1 MPVTLGD
8 CMQPDDYKPLPPEA
22 HAFLDGTL
30 NAEQEADFRR
40 RLDRDE
46 TLRADVESVR
56 AALSMLKSLP
66 VKDPGPAFSRR
77 VLGRVRESEL
87 IDRARRRI
95 VGARAPL
102 WQHVAQVAAGAV
114 AAAVVLALVG
124 PDWRRAPTTDGPAN
138 PLVDVASAGVVEA
151 VEPNEEDLLPSL
163 GEQVER
169 FRKLSSHV
177 GALSGLEKDS
187 QRKLLRME
195 LEYSDLQRRNY
206 WLAGQLSGLPMERR
220 REYRGFLDS
229 LGSALDAMDRELTE
243 SAAERRP
250 VNLAQ
255 VKLALQGVST
265 PNRFQTQQR
274 FTVRRY
280 GTATSGTEGGTRRI
294 SSPVAGDPELES
306 YAAVREAVYSNDLE
320 RILAACNAYSGEF
333 GPYKS
338 GHFAKLS
345 EITAVITLLHLNRVS
360 DAASRYESLLD
371 RLKPEDGDLLAAQFL
386 PEETRQLQAARKDLH
401 RDD

>member
-1 MPVTLGD
+1 
-8 CMQPDDYKPLPPEA
+8 MQPDEYKPLPPEA

-46 TLRADVESVR
+46 SLRTQVEGVR
-56 AALSMLKSLP
+56 VALSMLKALP
-66 VKDPGPAFSRR
+66 VKDPGPAFSQR

-114 AAAVVLALVG
+114 AAAVVLALVA
-124 PDWRRAPTTDGPAN
+124 PDWRRGPAPDSPAN
-138 PLVDVASAGVVEA
+138 PLVDVVGAGM
-151 VEPNEEDLLPSL
+151 VEPNEDDLLPNL

-169 FRKLSSHV
+169 LRKLSSHV
-177 GALSGLEKDS
+177 DALSGLEKDS
-187 QRKLLRME
+187 QRKLLRLE
-195 LEYSDLQRRNY
+195 LDYSDLQRRNY
-206 WLAGQLSGLPMERR
+206 WLAGQLSGLPAERR
-220 REYRGFLDS
+220 KEYHGFLDS
-229 LGSALDAMDRELTE
+229 LDGALDALDRELTE
-243 SAAERRP
+243 SASERRP

-255 VKLALQGVST
+255 VSLALRGVNT
-265 PNRFQTQQR
+265 PNRFKGQQR
-274 FTVRRY
+274 FSVRRF
-280 GTATSGTEGGTRRI
+280 GTAASGAEEGTRRV

-306 YAAVREAVYSNDLE
+306 YANVREAVYSNDLE
-320 RILAACNAYSGEF
+320 RILAACDAYSGEL
-333 GPYKS
+333 GPYKA

-345 EITAVITLLHLNRVS
+345 EITAVITLLHLGRVA
-360 DAASRYESLLD
+360 DAAARYELLLD
-371 RLKPEDGDLLAAQFL
+371 RLKPEDAALLGSQFL

-401 RDD
+401 RDE